1 MTARAWTTIET
12 PVGQISVACS
22 DTGVTSVRFG
32 PAQQQMNGPVAAAD
46 GQAAA
51 AQAAAGGLV
60 AAAGLQL
67 AEYFSGRRRV
77 FEVPLDWA
85 AASRLQLQVLGALFE
100 SVEFGET
107 VTYGDLA
114 RLAETRAAGVSL
126 PARAIGQLMG
136 SNPYPLI
143 VPCHRVVAAN
153 GLGGFSGG
161 TGIEIKRWL
170 LIFEGSLPPTLDWT
184 PAGPAK

>member
-1 MTARAWTTIET
+1 
-12 PVGQISVACS
+12 
-22 DTGVTSVRFG
+22 
-32 PAQQQMNGPVAAAD
+32 MNGPVAAS
-46 GQAAA
+46 A
-51 AQAAAGGLV
+51 AQAAADGLV
-60 AAAGLQL
+60 AGAGLQL
-67 AEYFSGRRRV
+67 AEYFSGQRRV
-77 FEVPLDWA
+77 FQVPLDWT

-100 SVEFGET
+100 SVGFGET

-114 RLAETRAAGVSL
+114 RLAETRTAGVSL

-184 PAGPAK
+184 SAGPAY